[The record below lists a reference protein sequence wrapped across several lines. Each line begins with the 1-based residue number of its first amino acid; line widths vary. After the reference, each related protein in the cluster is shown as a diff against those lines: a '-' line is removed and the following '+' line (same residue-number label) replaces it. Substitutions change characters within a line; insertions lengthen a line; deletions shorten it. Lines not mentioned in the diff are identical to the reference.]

1 MHHLLSFSK
10 YFSTTNQKGLFFNLS
25 ISNIQ
30 YLIKWKKYISM
41 NLFNKTILITGG
53 SEGLGLELAKQLLA
67 EKAEVI
73 ICSRSKDKLDYAARL
88 LNSNKL
94 RTFACDVSNS
104 QEVELLVKNIDKLD
118 ILINNAGLYVEGN
131 LEKNTPADISN
142 VIDVNL
148 KGLIY
153 TTKSSLRLLKK
164 QNSSFIVNVISTKGV
179 EPAENLAVY
188 CATKYGVRGFSESL
202 RLELKSTN
210 IKVFDFFP
218 ASMDTDFH
226 KKTGVIKDKTNWM
239 STKDAAEVVVFA
251 LKREA
256 PLTFDHLVIRNQ

>member
-1 MHHLLSFSK
+1 
-10 YFSTTNQKGLFFNLS
+10 
-25 ISNIQ
+25 
-30 YLIKWKKYISM
+30 M

-53 SEGLGLELAKQLLA
+53 SEGLGLELARQLLA

-73 ICSRSKDKLDYAARL
+73 ICSRSKEKLDNASKL

-94 RTFACDVSNS
+94 RTFTCDVSNS
-104 QEVELLVKNIDKLD
+104 HEVELLVKNIDKLD
-118 ILINNAGLYVEGN
+118 VLINNAGLYIEGN
-131 LEKNTPADISN
+131 LEKNNPADISN

-153 TTKSSLRLLKK
+153 STRSSLRLLSK
-164 QNSSFIVNVISTKGV
+164 QNNSFIVNIISTKGV
-179 EPAENLAVY
+179 ECAENLAVY
-188 CATKYGVRGFSESL
+188 CATKFGVRGFSESL

-210 IKVFDFFP
+210 IRIFDFYP
-218 ASMDTDFH
+218 ASINTDFH
-226 KKTGVIKDKTNWM
+226 RKTGAIKDKSHWM
-239 STKDAAEVVVFA
+239 SAKDAAEVVVFA

>member
-1 MHHLLSFSK
+1 
-10 YFSTTNQKGLFFNLS
+10 
-25 ISNIQ
+25 
-30 YLIKWKKYISM
+30 M

-53 SEGLGLELAKQLLA
+53 SEGLGLELARQLLA

-73 ICSRSKDKLDYAARL
+73 ICSRNKKKLDNAAKL
-88 LNSNKL
+88 LDSNKL
-94 RTFACDVSNS
+94 RTFTCDVSNS
-104 QEVELLVKNIDKLD
+104 NEVDLLVKNIDKLD
-118 ILINNAGLYVEGN
+118 ILINNAGLYIEGS
-131 LEKNTPADISN
+131 LDKNSSSDISN

-153 TTKSSLRLLKK
+153 TTKSSLKLLKK
-164 QNSSFIVNVISTKGV
+164 QNNSFIVNIISTKGV

-188 CATKYGVRGFSESL
+188 CATKFGVRGFSESL

-210 IKVFDFFP
+210 IRVFDFYP
-218 ASMDTDFH
+218 ASMFTDFH
-226 KKTGVIKDKTNWM
+226 KKTGAIKDKSNWM